1 MASLWRGGIR
11 PSDQFWPSCAASGK
25 KPRGKR
31 EKSVLRVQLKHLLAW
46 CGPGMPVAALGLPLV
61 VYLPPHY
68 AGTLGLPLVTVGL
81 IFAIVRL
88 VDIPFDPLLGAL
100 MDRTRTRIGQ
110 FRPWIIGGA
119 FLLAAGSWLLFM
131 AQPGVGALR
140 TFLALFILYLGYSS
154 IQLAQVSWGSRLSA
168 DYAERARIFG
178 FWTASNVL
186 GNLSVLFIPPLLLML
201 VPGSTPTEGVH
212 AIGWFILALIPVT
225 VAIAALTVPEGEAPA
240 PAHRFSFRQMMG
252 VLADGRMKLLL
263 LADLLLSIAP
273 GITGA
278 LFLFYFTQARGVPLE
293 TASQILLC
301 YFIAGLAAAP
311 LWIRLAQRWGKHR
324 AGALAATWLGLIPL
338 VLPFLPAAPAW
349 PIALVMLIAGIPY
362 AAPAFLLRA
371 MLADLNDAQRLDA
384 LQAGA
389 DNGETTGLAFAL
401 LTATQKLGYAIPVG
415 LTYPLLALIGF
426 DPRPG
431 AGNSP
436 NALAQLEMLFIGPAL
451 LLAAGA
457 ALALARWPITAEAH
471 ALIRAR
477 LAER

>member
-1 MASLWRGGIR
+1 MRTR
-11 PSDQFWPSCAASGK
+11 
-25 KPRGKR
+25 
-31 EKSVLRVQLKHLLAW
+31 LRHLLAW

-68 AGTLGLPLVTVGL
+68 AGTLGLPLASVGL

-110 FRPWIIGGA
+110 FRPWIVGGA
-119 FLLAAGSWLLFM
+119 FLLATGTWLLFM
-131 AQPGVGALR
+131 ARPGVGAIR

-168 DYAERARIFG
+168 DYGERARIFG

-201 VPGSTPTEGVH
+201 VPGSTPTQGVH

-240 PAHRFSFRQMMG
+240 PAHRFSLKQMAT
-252 VLADGRMKLLL
+252 VFADRRMKQLL
-263 LADLLLSIAP
+263 LADLLLSVTP

-278 LFLFYFTQARGVPLE
+278 LFLFYFTQARGFPLE

-301 YFIAGLAAAP
+301 YFIAGLVAAP
-311 LWIRLAQRWGKHR
+311 LWIRLAQRRGKHF
-324 AGALAATWLGLIPL
+324 AGTLAALWLGLVPLALLIIPTTSI
-338 VLPFLPAAPAW
+338 W
-349 PIALVMLIAGIPY
+349 PNALVMLIAGIPY

-384 LQAGA
+384 LTSG
-389 DNGETTGLAFAL
+389 DDSGETTGLAFAL

-426 DPRPG
+426 DPRPQ

-436 NALAQLEMLFIGPAL
+436 QALAQLELLFILPAL
-451 LLAAGA
+451 ILAVTA
-457 ALALARWPITAEAH
+457 AVVLSRWPITAEAH